1 MRPDDSGEFCLGW
14 GADSLSAN
22 TPKKTAVC
30 LGGQAA
36 CRGYGHFSRR
46 DLGAYTTRF
55 LPNTA
60 SLSPLTIHISYV
72 SLSNDPRDSAAASM
86 CTHTHTTHTHTHKG
100 THMHTGTH
108 TYTHTHKGTYMHT
121 YTRGG
126 AHRHT
131 HANTQEHIHAHL
143 HTQGHTGTHTHIQAH
158 TQVCT
163 HTHKGTPRTDL
174 QQHSH
179 PLPEFQACWPL
190 PPTGPVTPP
199 LPSGCV
205 LCLE

>member
-1 MRPDDSGEFCLGW
+1 MSGWPGCLSWVQPFLQKRPGGLHYP
-14 GADSLSAN
+14 LS
-22 TPKKTAVC
+22 PK
-30 LGGQAA
+30 
-36 CRGYGHFSRR
+36 HS
-46 DLGAYTTRF
+46 
-55 LPNTA
+55 A

-86 CTHTHTTHTHTHKG
+86 CTHTHTPHTLTHTRAHTC
-100 THMHTGTH
+100 TPTRTRAHTQVR
-108 TYTHTHKGTYMHT
+108 TYKRTYMHT
-121 YTRGG
+121 YTRGR

-143 HTQGHTGTHTHIQAH
+143 HTQGHTGTHTCIQAH

-163 HTHKGTPRTDL
+163 HTHKGTPRTDP